1 MCLSK
6 KIRKGKFKEN
16 FEVIKLPPMDAF
28 DACPIRSLFKL
39 CQQSVN
45 AIELVEDFTRREYEI
60 PVQSDTI
67 SPKLTLQRAMAKSQ
81 TEEANPGHLEVV

>member
-1 MCLSK
+1 MFL
-6 KIRKGKFKEN
+6 IRCPYAHV
-16 FEVIKLPPMDAF
+16 VIKLPQLSIDG
-28 DACPIRSLFKL
+28 CIRYMPNSLFKL

-45 AIELVEDFTRREYEI
+45 ATELVEDFTRREYEI